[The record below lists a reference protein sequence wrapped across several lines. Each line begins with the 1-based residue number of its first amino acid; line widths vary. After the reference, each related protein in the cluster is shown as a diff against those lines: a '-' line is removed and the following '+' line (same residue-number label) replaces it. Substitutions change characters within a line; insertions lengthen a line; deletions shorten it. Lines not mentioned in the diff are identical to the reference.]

1 MPTERKP
8 AAGGPSGGDKARKQ
22 CELLLRASGMLRRR
36 VAFGRTKL
44 FLDGP
49 VYEELLLARRAL
61 HSGYATSLQR
71 CGRGMLSRGRVRRE
85 RARRAE
91 EERRRLRVRVRVSR
105 NPSPSPN
112 PTQERRR
119 LAEEAALR
127 RRIAAEEAR
136 LREEA
141 RVRKAAEDAAA
152 EARLEEEDPQPLP
165 LPPPTPDP

>member
-91 EERRRLRVRVRVSR
+91 EERRRL
-105 NPSPSPN
+105 
-112 PTQERRR
+112 
-119 LAEEAALR
+119 AEEAALR

-152 EARLEEEDPQPLP
+152 EARLEEEDS
-165 LPPPTPDP
+165 

>member
-8 AAGGPSGGDKARKQ
+8 AAGGAAGGDKARKQ

-36 VAFGRTKL
+36 VTFGRTKL
-44 FLDGP
+44 FIDGP

-91 EERRRLRVRVRVSR
+91 EERRRL
-105 NPSPSPN
+105 
-112 PTQERRR
+112 
-119 LAEEAALR
+119 AEEAALR

-152 EARLEEEDPQPLP
+152 EARLEEEDP
-165 LPPPTPDP
+165 

>member
-8 AAGGPSGGDKARKQ
+8 AAGGAAGGDKARKQ

-61 HSGYATSLQR
+61 HAGYATSLQR
-71 CGRGMLSRGRVRRE
+71 CGRGMLSRARARRE

-91 EERRRLRVRVRVSR
+91 EERWWLRVRLRVSR
-105 NPSPSPN
+105 DPSPN
-112 PTQERRR
+112 PNPNQERRR

-136 LREEA
+136 LRGGA
-141 RVRKAAEDAAA
+141 RAWAAEDAAA
-152 EARLEEEDPQPLP
+152 GRGWREDPEPIP
-165 LPPPTPDP
+165 PPPTPDP

>member
-61 HSGYATSLQR
+61 HAGYATSLQR

-91 EERRRLRVRVRVSR
+91 E
-105 NPSPSPN
+105 
-112 PTQERRR
+112 ERRR

-152 EARLEEEDPQPLP
+152 EARLEEEDP
-165 LPPPTPDP
+165 

>member
-91 EERRRLRVRVRVSR
+91 EERRRL
-105 NPSPSPN
+105 
-112 PTQERRR
+112 
-119 LAEEAALR
+119 AEEAALR

-152 EARLEEEDPQPLP
+152 EARLEEEDP
-165 LPPPTPDP
+165 

>member
-36 VAFGRTKL
+36 VAFGQTKL

-91 EERRRLRVRVRVSR
+91 EERRRL
-105 NPSPSPN
+105 
-112 PTQERRR
+112 
-119 LAEEAALR
+119 AEEAALR

-152 EARLEEEDPQPLP
+152 EARLEEEDP
-165 LPPPTPDP
+165 

>member
-1 MPTERKP
+1 
-8 AAGGPSGGDKARKQ
+8 
-22 CELLLRASGMLRRR
+22 MLRRR

-91 EERRRLRVRVRVSR
+91 EERRRL
-105 NPSPSPN
+105 
-112 PTQERRR
+112 
-119 LAEEAALR
+119 AEEAALR

-152 EARLEEEDPQPLP
+152 EARLEEEDP
-165 LPPPTPDP
+165 

>member
-8 AAGGPSGGDKARKQ
+8 AAGGAAGGDKARKQ

-44 FLDGP
+44 FIDGP

-91 EERRRLRVRVRVSR
+91 EERRRL
-105 NPSPSPN
+105 
-112 PTQERRR
+112 
-119 LAEEAALR
+119 AEEAALR

-152 EARLEEEDPQPLP
+152 EARLEEEDP
-165 LPPPTPDP
+165 

>member
-44 FLDGP
+44 FLDGQ

-91 EERRRLRVRVRVSR
+91 EERRRL
-105 NPSPSPN
+105 
-112 PTQERRR
+112 
-119 LAEEAALR
+119 AEEAALR

-152 EARLEEEDPQPLP
+152 EARLEEEDP
-165 LPPPTPDP
+165 

>member
-44 FLDGP
+44 FIDGP

-91 EERRRLRVRVRVSR
+91 EERRRL
-105 NPSPSPN
+105 
-112 PTQERRR
+112 
-119 LAEEAALR
+119 AEEAALR

-152 EARLEEEDPQPLP
+152 EARLEEEDP
-165 LPPPTPDP
+165 

>member
-1 MPTERKP
+1 MLSSLQPGNMPTERKP

-91 EERRRLRVRVRVSR
+91 EERRRLRARVRVSR
-105 NPSPSPN
+105 NP
-112 PTQERRR
+112 T
-119 LAEEAALR
+119 
-127 RRIAAEEAR
+127 
-136 LREEA
+136 
-141 RVRKAAEDAAA
+141 
-152 EARLEEEDPQPLP
+152 
-165 LPPPTPDP
+165 